1 MAENAHQYHNQ
12 VANHESCGQEMHKFE
27 SLRVFILQNDT
38 RLARM
43 FHLPEERAE
52 LHTPFVIDEGIREE
66 STTVTVGEDSGTQVN
81 ILSITHRSEAAQD
94 FINAFL
100 DAQIETSGI
109 ELV

>member
-1 MAENAHQYHNQ
+1 
-12 VANHESCGQEMHKFE
+12 MHKFE
-27 SLRVFILQNDT
+27 GIRIFFLQDDT

-52 LHTPFVIDEGIREE
+52 LHTPFVIDEGFGKQTARIAI
-66 STTVTVGEDSGTQVN
+66 GENPRTQVN
-81 ILSITHRSEAAQD
+81 ILAIAHGSKTAQRLV
-94 FINAFL
+94 NAFL

>member
-1 MAENAHQYHNQ
+1 
-12 VANHESCGQEMHKFE
+12 MHKFE
-27 SLRVFILQNDT
+27 GIRIFFLQDDT

-52 LHTPFVIDEGIREE
+52 LHTPFVIDEVIREE
-66 STTVTVGEDSGTQVN
+66 SATVTVGEDSGTQVDV
-81 ILSITHRSEAAQD
+81 LSITHRSEAIQG
-94 FINAFL
+94 FIDAFL